1 MPKVSSENSHLPARY
16 QQPLQIL
23 DVGLIFKG
31 LLCKCKN
38 LDAKIFN
45 DLSGKNYS
53 TQNQGTGNLRI
64 QPKSTDQQ
72 KAFTSIFNF
81 FNLKSKI

>member
-38 LDAKIFN
+38 LDENCFK
-45 DLSGKNYS
+45 DLFGKNS
-53 TQNQGTGNLRI
+53 FPQNQGIGNLRI
-64 QPKSTDQQ
+64 QLKSTDQQ

>member
-1 MPKVSSENSHLPARY
+1 MSKVSSENSHLPARY

-38 LDAKIFN
+38 LDENCFK
-45 DLSGKNYS
+45 DLSGKN
-53 TQNQGTGNLRI
+53 
-64 QPKSTDQQ
+64 
-72 KAFTSIFNF
+72 
-81 FNLKSKI
+81 